1 MALSEIP
8 SSLKLFGEAFFSIL
22 QPVEHLM
29 GSAPRPRATSLPSTN
44 SSHGDLEASHVNGY
58 LIFLFALLSTAT
70 FFDGFDSAM
79 LVIAAPDTRET
90 LGISLSEWGV
100 LYGLTRLGVVA
111 CFFFLLFA
119 DRWGRRTLM
128 LATIVGFAVFN
139 SLTAFAT
146 SKAEFTIYQ
155 CLARLFLNAEYS
167 LAIIVIGE
175 EFPARLRGR
184 AIAILTSFST
194 LGVMVVAAMHSYVL
208 LEQCATGSLADGTCV
223 PPAGNWLHDGGQMIV
238 AGGQQLLG
246 RPVDGADWRILYIIG
261 VLPLALVFLLRF
273 GMRETRRFIAEQ
285 ATRDPS
291 SRSLGALLRTEYTHA
306 KIPWQPAYRRRTAIV
321 ALLWNCVN
329 LVITPAVA
337 FWVIYARED
346 LGFTPSIVGAIIF
359 WGYAGG
365 LAGHFVAGV
374 LIDRLGRKVT
384 CSAFYAFA
392 TIAVFLLFQVRS
404 EAGQYVWM
412 ILTVFGF
419 TVATTATHVYASEL
433 FPTAIRATGYGWTTN
448 LFGRITD
455 VGTSFLVAAFIDTLG
470 ISWSVA
476 LVSAGPLLGAWLV
489 MRYAPETKGLTLE
502 EVQRMVG
509 DKTDLT
515 LSSGYPSPAVRERE
529 RE

>member
-1 MALSEIP
+1 MSTP
-8 SSLKLFGEAFFSIL
+8 SA
-22 QPVEHLM
+22 
-29 GSAPRPRATSLPSTN
+29 APSRS
-44 SSHGDLEASHVNGY
+44 DLEASHVNGY

-100 LYGLTRLGVVA
+100 LFGLTRLGVVA
-111 CFFFLLFA
+111 SFFFLLFA

-146 SKAEFTIYQ
+146 SKAEFTISQ
-155 CLARLFLNAEYS
+155 FLARLFLNAEYS
-167 LAIIVIGE
+167 LAIIVVGE

-194 LGVMVVAAMHSYVL
+194 LGVMVIAAMHSYVL

-223 PPAGNWLHDGGQMIV
+223 PSAGNWLHDGGQAVV
-238 AGGQQLLG
+238 AWGQQLLG
-246 RPVDGADWRILYIIG
+246 RPVDGADWRILYLLG

-273 GMRETRRFIAEQ
+273 GMRETRRFIAAQ
-285 ATRDPS
+285 TVTGHAPW
-291 SRSLGALLRTEYTHA
+291 SLGTFLRTEYAHA
-306 KIPWQPAYRRRTAIV
+306 KIPWQPEYRRRTAIV

-346 LGFTPSIVGAIIF
+346 LGFTPSTVGAIIF
-359 WGYAGG
+359 CGYAGG
-365 LAGHFVAGV
+365 LAGHFVAGF
-374 LIDRLGRKVT
+374 LIDRIGRKVT
-384 CSAFYAFA
+384 CAAFYAFA
-392 TIAVFLLFQVRS
+392 AITVFLLFQVRGQV
-404 EAGQYVWM
+404 GQYVWM

-433 FPTAIRATGYGWTTN
+433 FPTTIRATGYGWTTN

-455 VGTSFLVAAFIDTLG
+455 VGTSFLVAAFIGTLG

-476 LVSAGPLLGAWLV
+476 LVSVGPILGAFLV

-502 EVQRMVG
+502 EVQQVMRG
-509 DKTDLT
+509 E
-515 LSSGYPSPAVRERE
+515 PSPPARDARRVG
-529 RE
+529 